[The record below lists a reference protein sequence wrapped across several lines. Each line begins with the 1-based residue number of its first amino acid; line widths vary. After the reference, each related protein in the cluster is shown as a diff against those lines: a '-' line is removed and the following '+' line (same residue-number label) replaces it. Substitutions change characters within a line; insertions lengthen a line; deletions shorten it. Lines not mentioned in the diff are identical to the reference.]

1 MKAMLDYAQTFI
13 GRPYIWGGDGTG
25 KKNGGFDCSGFVLEC
40 LWAFGYYNGSDTTS
54 DGLRQWCKAQKWFE
68 VTDISKSGLCP
79 GALLFFGSQKAT
91 HVAIALDDKL
101 MIEAGG
107 GDSSCV
113 SEATSKGFVRIRPIA
128 NRKDF
133 MCAFERT

>member
-1 MKAMLDYAQTFI
+1 MKAFLEYAQKFI
-13 GRPYIWGGDGTG
+13 GRPYVWGGDGTG

-54 DGLRQWCKAQKWFE
+54 DGLLQWCVKNKWFKVINVAE
-68 VTDISKSGLCP
+68 QGLCP
-79 GALLFFGSQKAT
+79 GALLFFGTSKAT
-91 HVAIALDDKL
+91 HVAIAIDEKL

-107 GDSSCV
+107 GDSTCT
-113 SEATSKGFVRIRPIA
+113 SESNSKGFVRIRPIA

-133 MCAFERT
+133 ICAMERV